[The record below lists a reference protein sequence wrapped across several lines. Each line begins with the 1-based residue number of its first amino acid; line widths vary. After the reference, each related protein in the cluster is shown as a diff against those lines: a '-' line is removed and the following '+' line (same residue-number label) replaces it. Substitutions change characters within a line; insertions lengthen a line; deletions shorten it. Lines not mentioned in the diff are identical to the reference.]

1 TASSGQ
7 NGLPN
12 PELLLTTVRLCVCY
26 SSRSPSL
33 TRIGWDSNPR
43 NGCPFTRSPGVCLQ
57 PLGHLSKLL
66 DAQTHRRVVNTQ
78 GVTVSPRAGQPMN
91 PDRAPVRIMS
101 VIRPPFDLEEAPV
114 SNLPSKRDPAP
125 PDTEPP
131 PTWREL
137 TERLRDLMKDFIQ
150 EGKELER
157 DLEPRLLPALKRMK
171 QQIEKLIAKLE
182 ERAGKKPV

>member
-1 TASSGQ
+1 
-7 NGLPN
+7 
-12 PELLLTTVRLCVCY
+12 
-26 SSRSPSL
+26 
-33 TRIGWDSNPR
+33 
-43 NGCPFTRSPGVCLQ
+43 
-57 PLGHLSKLL
+57 
-66 DAQTHRRVVNTQ
+66 
-78 GVTVSPRAGQPMN
+78 MN

-101 VIRPPFDLEEAPV
+101 VILPPIDLEEVPV

-137 TERLRDLMKDFIQ
+137 TERVRDLMKDFIQ

-171 QQIEKLIAKLE
+171 LQIEKLIAKLE
-182 ERAGKKPV
+182 ERAGKKRG